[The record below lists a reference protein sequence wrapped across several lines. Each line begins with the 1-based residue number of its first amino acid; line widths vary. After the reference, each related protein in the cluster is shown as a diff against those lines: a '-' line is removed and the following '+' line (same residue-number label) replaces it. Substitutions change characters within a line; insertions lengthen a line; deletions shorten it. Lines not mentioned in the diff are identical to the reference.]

1 MKQFF
6 RTIALILC
14 FTVTLSGIPVYAD
27 ENITAGESIE
37 QPDGNHLTTDN
48 GNNQNEG
55 TGQTAGTDEE
65 SPDVVIDP
73 GTEEETENETEIAE
87 DTTGEPDEDLSAGE
101 EAGSTG
107 ELSEDAQTDT
117 EEGMVTVDTESAP
130 IQISGEDL
138 PLDTA
143 DVVGEIEELRNES
156 SKSFLLSDGSF
167 SVATYDT
174 DVHYQSEDGE
184 WEEIDNSLTADQS
197 TGDGNGFSNQEGR
210 VRFKFAEN
218 SNQNYLVRMK
228 QGPTHLYISLPDRQ
242 KNKDVSVISET
253 ESESAAENTDSDDPA
268 GSQMSVPD
276 IYSSVTYEDIL
287 PATDIQYITGGSSL
301 KENIIVKAPG
311 EAYQYDFE
319 IKINKLDVREEDGV
333 LSFVN
338 TDDGRVL
345 YTIPQMYM
353 TDAEGNQS
361 DAVSWEITEQKN
373 KKLTLRITADA

>member
-6 RTIALILC
+6 RTVALILC

-27 ENITAGESIE
+27 ENTKAGESIE
-37 QPDGNHLTTDN
+37 Q
-48 GNNQNEG
+48 
-55 TGQTAGTDEE
+55 TA
-65 SPDVVIDP
+65 
-73 GTEEETENETEIAE
+73 
-87 DTTGEPDEDLSAGE
+87 EPDEDLIADE
-101 EAGSTG
+101 ETGSTG
-107 ELSEDAQTDT
+107 EQTEDAQTDA
-117 EEGMVTVDTESAP
+117 EEGMVTADEEAAP
-130 IQISGEDL
+130 IRISGEDL

-143 DVVGEIEELRNES
+143 DVVGEIEELRNEL

-197 TGDGNGFSNQEGR
+197 SRDGNGFSNQEGR

-287 PATDIQYITGGSSL
+287 PDTDIQYITGGSSL
-301 KENIIVKAPG
+301 KENIIVKVPG
-311 EAYQYDFE
+311 EAYQY
-319 IKINKLDVREEDGV
+319 EEDHRR
-333 LSFVN
+333 
-338 TDDGRVL
+338 DAVL
-345 YTIPQMYM
+345 YLQ
-353 TDAEGNQS
+353 
-361 DAVSWEITEQKN
+361 
-373 KKLTLRITADA
+373 